1 MQLATALTQTFR
13 RCGEGFRLLYRGVC
27 LFTRY
32 LFVSLLLFLFLFWY
46 TTTTDETMD
55 ESRLTRGSFFGFCNC
70 FDTLFLVVGHYRFTR
85 LLL

>member
-1 MQLATALTQTFR
+1 MLSLPRLSR
-13 RCGEGFRLLYRGVC
+13 RAFEYVMKTFRLLYRGVC
-27 LFTRY
+27 LTRY
-32 LFVSLLLFLFLFWY
+32 FFVSLLLFLFLFWY
-46 TTTTDETMD
+46 TNTTDEMMG